1 MYVGF
6 PDDEVVKIESI
17 YDCADN
23 QFLYDSVNFLI
34 TRDGNIG
41 MHINTD
47 AAIALKQKIE
57 ASRQRRMNANELLTG
72 L

>member
-1 MYVGF
+1 MGF
-6 PDDEVVKIESI
+6 PDNEIVRIESI
-17 YDCADN
+17 YDCADY

-34 TRDGNIG
+34 TRDGHIG

-47 AAIALKQKIE
+47 AAMVLKQEIE
-57 ASRQRRMNANELLTG
+57 ANRQRRKNANDLLAG